1 MRAGHIAME
10 AKPGANF
17 RLSGEQTPAVT
28 GNRMNTTYMATI
40 GRIIMG
46 LFFLAAG
53 TFKVIAPAPTDQMA
67 RMIDSGMPWPELM
80 FTLAAACETTAGLC
94 FILGLH
100 VRLVSLLLFAF
111 TVFVSILL
119 HAFWTFE
126 GSERT
131 VQMIMF
137 LKNMGLSGGLLAF
150 AGFGAGKLSLDN
162 WFSKGD

>member
-1 MRAGHIAME
+1 
-10 AKPGANF
+10 
-17 RLSGEQTPAVT
+17 
-28 GNRMNTTYMATI
+28 MNTQYLATI
-40 GRIIMG
+40 GRIIIG

-53 TFKVIAPAPTDQMA
+53 ASKIINPAPVQQIA
-67 RMIDSGMPWPELM
+67 HMIDSGVPWPELM

-111 TVFVSILL
+111 TVFVSVLL

-126 GSERT
+126 GHERT

-137 LKNMGLSGGLLAF
+137 IKNIALSGGLLAF
-150 AGFGAGKLSLDN
+150 AGFGPGKLSLDN
-162 WFSKGD
+162 WFGKGD

>member
-1 MRAGHIAME
+1 
-10 AKPGANF
+10 
-17 RLSGEQTPAVT
+17 
-28 GNRMNTTYMATI
+28 MNTQYLATI
-40 GRIIMG
+40 GRIIIG

-53 TFKVIAPAPTDQMA
+53 ASKIINPAPVQQIA
-67 RMIDSGMPWPELM
+67 HMIDSGVPWPELM

-111 TVFVSILL
+111 TVFVSVLL

-126 GSERT
+126 GHERT

-137 LKNMGLSGGLLAF
+137 LKNIALSGGLLAF
-150 AGFGAGKLSLDN
+150 AGFGPGKLSLDN
-162 WFSKGD
+162 WFGKGD

>member
-1 MRAGHIAME
+1 
-10 AKPGANF
+10 
-17 RLSGEQTPAVT
+17 
-28 GNRMNTTYMATI
+28 MNTQHLATI
-40 GRIIMG
+40 GRIIIG

-53 TFKVIAPAPTDQMA
+53 ASKIINPAPVQQIA
-67 RMIDSGMPWPELM
+67 HMIDSGVPWPELM

-111 TVFVSILL
+111 TVFVSVLL

-126 GSERT
+126 GHERT

-137 LKNMGLSGGLLAF
+137 LKNIALSGGLLAF
-150 AGFGAGKLSLDN
+150 AGFGPGKLSLDN
-162 WFSKGD
+162 WFGKGD